1 MINSSLY
8 ASSWHKIRNLN
19 KTIIAWLDF
28 SWIFLDFDGASFYL
42 KIENI
47 SSKFEFSCSCM
58 NGENSGL
65 FITFWVKWL
74 LHFRMV
80 CDNAC
85 CIKIKNILKLC
96 VKSGNDGTGTP
107 RWSHSGWDFKKQG
120 KRVHWTSTGHE
131 TQFSSKFGAKLSLH
145 CPFFSWTPSTNHC
158 GSYVYC
164 NYKCSR
170 ASCI

>member
-1 MINSSLY
+1 
-8 ASSWHKIRNLN
+8 
-19 KTIIAWLDF
+19 
-28 SWIFLDFDGASFYL
+28 
-42 KIENI
+42 
-47 SSKFEFSCSCM
+47 M

-131 TQFSSKFGAKLSLH
+131 TQFSTWVCTVLSFPERLQPITAAPM
-145 CPFFSWTPSTNHC
+145 CTVIIN
-158 GSYVYC
+158 VLVL
-164 NYKCSR
+164 R
-170 ASCI
+170 AFNPWS